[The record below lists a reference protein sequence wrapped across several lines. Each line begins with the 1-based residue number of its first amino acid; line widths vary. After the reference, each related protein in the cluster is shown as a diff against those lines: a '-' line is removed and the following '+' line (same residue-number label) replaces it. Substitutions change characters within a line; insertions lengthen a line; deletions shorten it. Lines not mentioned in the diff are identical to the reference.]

1 MMPNDSGRRYFED
14 RVFTA
19 APQEL
24 TLMLLG
30 SALQASRKAADY
42 MAAADTGRANVEL
55 AHAEAV
61 LGEILGKMRKDVA
74 PDLVEKAAS
83 VYAYMIRSLT
93 EAHLT
98 GAVEPVRNAIRVLEV
113 EHETWRQLCDQL
125 RGRAAVAAPHVAFP
139 TDVAGGAF
147 QGGFTI
153 EA

>member
-1 MMPNDSGRRYFED
+1 MMPNDSGRRYLED

-30 SALQASRKAADY
+30 SALQSSRRAAEHL
-42 MAAADTGRANVEL
+42 AAFDAGRANVDL
-55 AHAEAV
+55 AHAEAI
-61 LGEILGKMRKDVA
+61 LGEILGTMRKDVA
-74 PDLVEKAAS
+74 PDLVEKVAA

-98 GAVEPVRNAIRVLEV
+98 GAVEPVRNMIRVLEV
-113 EHETWRQLCDQL
+113 EHETWRQLCDKL
-125 RGRAAVAAPHVAFP
+125 RGRATISAPHAPFAA
-139 TDVAGGAF
+139 DVGGAV